1 MGIETL
7 AIILFCC
14 VFILILY
21 GYPVAF
27 TLGGLSI
34 MYAICFLDITS
45 LQALPSRFMGVLT
58 NYNLIAVPLFIFM
71 GIMLEKSGLAE
82 SLLETMAML
91 FGKINGG
98 LAISVVIVGALLA
111 ASTGIVGATVVTM
124 GFISL
129 PTMLKRG
136 YQPELATGAIAASGT
151 LGQII
156 PPSVVLVLLGSIMS
170 VNIGDLFAAAL
181 LPGLLLVFAYILYI
195 LIYSWLNPKSAPRIS
210 SEEIDAFKQKNFW
223 KKVIKAFLL
232 PMLLILAVLGSIFW
246 GWATSTEAAAVG
258 AIGATFLTIGQ
269 RKLKLPVLKS
279 VMQETTHLTCMVFI
293 ILLGATTFSLVFREM
308 GGDVFLVN
316 LIEQSQLSPSTF
328 LFVVMLAMF
337 ISGFF
342 IDFIE
347 IIFIFVPVV
356 LPIFIRYDID
366 LLWLGILM
374 GVNLQTSFLTPP
386 FGFSLF
392 YLKGVAPPSITTGH
406 LYRGIL
412 PFVAIQILL
421 LALLIFY
428 PEIIHLSKDLF
439 KTGN

>member
-1 MGIETL
+1 
-7 AIILFCC
+7 
-14 VFILILY
+14 
-21 GYPVAF
+21 
-27 TLGGLSI
+27 
-34 MYAICFLDITS
+34 
-45 LQALPSRFMGVLT
+45 
-58 NYNLIAVPLFIFM
+58 
-71 GIMLEKSGLAE
+71 
-82 SLLETMAML
+82 
-91 FGKINGG
+91 
-98 LAISVVIVGALLA
+98 
-111 ASTGIVGATVVTM
+111 
-124 GFISL
+124 
-129 PTMLKRG
+129 
-136 YQPELATGAIAASGT
+136 
-151 LGQII
+151 
-156 PPSVVLVLLGSIMS
+156 MS

-428 PEIIHLSKDLF
+428 LNFQKNGFL
-439 KTGN
+439 K